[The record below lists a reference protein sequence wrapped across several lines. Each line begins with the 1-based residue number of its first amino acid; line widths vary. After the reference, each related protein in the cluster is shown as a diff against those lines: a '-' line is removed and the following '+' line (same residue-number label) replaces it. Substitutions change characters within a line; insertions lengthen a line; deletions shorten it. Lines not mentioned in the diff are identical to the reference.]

1 MFSMKQALAY
11 CCEPLERIKGFKE
24 ASESSE
30 KYHIHHRFEEMGL
43 SRKDLIEMDLLYHR
57 PACELVFMNGW
68 EHNVMHSKLFPSDKY
83 ALARYQI
90 GNVPAFTEAHRKHI
104 SEAKKGVKQTPEH
117 TLHVVEACAPIRASK
132 EFKEKMSKAQ
142 IRRWTPERRAQQ
154 SATTRRVWETNV
166 EFRETLKRKA
176 NIIIHKDLEE
186 YKKYKAAGGEL
197 SWKPFRAWLAKQRKS
212 K

>member
-24 ASESSE
+24 ASEASE

-57 PACELVFMNGW
+57 PACELVFMNGR
-68 EHNVMHSKLFPSDKY
+68 EHNAMHSSCDLSDAYK
-83 ALARYQI
+83 AILWKP
-90 GNVPAFTEAHRKHI
+90 GHVPAFTEAHRKHI

-132 EFKEKMSKAQ
+132 EFREKLSKAQ
-142 IRRWTPERRAQQ
+142 ERIWTPEKRAQQ

-186 YKKYKAAGGEL
+186 YKTYKAAGGEL

>member
-57 PACELVFMNGW
+57 PACELVFMNGR
-68 EHNVMHSKLFPSDKY
+68 EHNAMHSSCDLSDAYK
-83 ALARYQI
+83 AILWKP
-90 GNVPAFTEAHRKHI
+90 GHVPAFTEAHRRHI
-104 SEAKKGVKQTPEH
+104 SEAQKGVKLSPEH
-117 TLHVVEACAPIRASK
+117 IKHMMEALAPIRASK
-132 EFKEKMSKAQ
+132 EFREKLSKAQ

-154 SATTRRVWETNV
+154 SATTHRVWETNT
-166 EFRETLKRKA
+166 EFRETLTRKA
-176 NIIIHKDLEE
+176 NISIHKDLEE

-197 SWKPFRAWLAKQRKS
+197 SWKPFRSWLAKQRKS